1 MLSDPPT
8 PAGSG
13 ARFRWEVQAAWSDM
27 DFNRHMGNA
36 AYLDLCTTVRMMH
49 FAEQGVA
56 MAEFERLKVG
66 PVVFRDE
73 IDYHREVHLLE
84 RLSVT
89 LGLLGTSADGSHFRL
104 RNEIWKSGGVR
115 AATVVSTGGWLD
127 VGTRRLVQPPAAI
140 RAALDVLPRLEPFTE
155 LPSLVPGARAA
166 RKSG

>member
-1 MLSDPPT
+1 MPADEPIPP
-8 PAGSG
+8 GSG
-13 ARFRWEVQAAWSDM
+13 DRFRWEVQAAWSDM

-84 RLSVT
+84 RLTVT
-89 LGLLGTSADGSHFRL
+89 LGMLGTSADGSHFRL
-104 RNEIWKSGGVR
+104 RNEIWKAAGVR
-115 AATVVSTGGWLD
+115 AATVVSAGGWFD
-127 VGTRRLVQPPAAI
+127 VGTRRLVRPPASI
-140 RAALDVLPRLEPFTE
+140 RAALDVLPRLEPFAD
-155 LPSLVPGARAA
+155 LPSLVRG
-166 RKSG
+166 